1 MCVGFLG
8 VPCCEVCVCVCVS
21 ILGVLCTLPGKVC
34 LITHTY
40 SRRLP
45 IIHLHI
51 TNNGVFVALHAH
63 TPLFSFFTAGARMY
77 TRMHTGGICRLSS
90 MLGLR
95 LLLQFMPC
103 IDSSP
108 ALGFGFY

>member
-1 MCVGFLG
+1 M
-8 VPCCEVCVCVCVS
+8 
-21 ILGVLCTLPGKVC
+21 
-34 LITHTY
+34 
-40 SRRLP
+40 
-45 IIHLHI
+45 
-51 TNNGVFVALHAH
+51 VFVALHAH

-103 IDSSP
+103 IDSSL
-108 ALGFGFY
+108 ALGFGFINISDAVCFQFEGLFNFNEPQACVS